1 MDSTANVTWNHKLW
15 DVITLLYCT
24 PRFVGMG
31 SITEDKCPADFKA
44 LTSLTGDGYRLYARN
59 RKIDEALRYL
69 NGQEEV
75 LNSFFNIAF
84 AIAPDEVLSRL
95 LCAPLGIPDAGP
107 FTSFGSGEIASRY
120 TFGNGNVTQP
130 DGFFSTSKSLVA
142 AELKLGSA
150 CWPEQIAKYVALM
163 RWEQKETGL
172 RENLGL
178 LFILPEKSLE
188 SNWSKVGLNVLNRRG
203 DHPAQSSMIRRC
215 PADFFDNLNQRKLPA
230 RVRQLFDNESGHIRS
245 DFERLRLAAVSWTW
259 LRYEISKIEGEL
271 DCSVRGDQ
279 TLKRLLAGLRAQ
291 IEAHRN
297 TGIVEAASA
306 AP

>member
-1 MDSTANVTWNHKLW
+1 MDSTPNVTWNHKLW
-15 DVITLLYCT
+15 DVIRLLYWT

-31 SITEDKCPADFKA
+31 SITEDKFPADFKA
-44 LTSLTGDGYRLYARN
+44 LKSLTGDGYRLYARN
-59 RKIDEALRYL
+59 RKIAEALRYL
-69 NGQEEV
+69 SEQEEV

-107 FTSFGSGEIASRY
+107 FTSFGSGEIARRY
-120 TFGNGNVTQP
+120 KFGEGNVTQP

-215 PADFFDNLNQRKLPA
+215 PDEFFDNLNQRKLPA
-230 RVRQLFDNESGHIRS
+230 RVLWFIKTKRRRVFDAGGASLESSALHGVVVDRS
-245 DFERLRLAAVSWTW
+245 ARPQKRAGEARLPGSGRESP
-259 LRYEISKIEGEL
+259 SDPDSEG
-271 DCSVRGDQ
+271 VRFG
-279 TLKRLLAGLRAQ
+279 AG
-291 IEAHRN
+291 N
-297 TGIVEAASA
+297 C
-306 AP
+306 

>member
-1 MDSTANVTWNHKLW
+1 
-15 DVITLLYCT
+15 LL
-24 PRFVGMG
+24 
-31 SITEDKCPADFKA
+31 
-44 LTSLTGDGYRLYARN
+44 
-59 RKIDEALRYL
+59 LR
-69 NGQEEV
+69 
-75 LNSFFNIAF
+75 
-84 AIAPDEVLSRL
+84 IAPDEVLSRL

-107 FTSFGSGEIASRY
+107 FTSFGSGEIARRY
-120 TFGNGNVTQP
+120 KFGEGNVTQP

-215 PADFFDNLNQRKLPA
+215 PDEFFDNLNQRKLPA
-230 RVRQLFDNESGHIRS
+230 RAFS
-245 DFERLRLAAVSWTW
+245 
-259 LRYEISKIEGEL
+259 
-271 DCSVRGDQ
+271 
-279 TLKRLLAGLRAQ
+279 TLL
-291 IEAHRN
+291 
-297 TGIVEAASA
+297 
-306 AP
+306 